1 MNLFKHGGT
10 CATIVSGLKLKLHQ
24 FQRRRAIEAARN
36 DIKHDDVLACR
47 HRMAEE
53 RGKAVRALGTDYIL
67 HPDNQGVPWGNKQH
81 YSARLTTEQL
91 AHDTLEA
98 LQC

>member
-1 MNLFKHGGT
+1 MTLFKHGGT
-10 CATIVSGLKLKLHQ
+10 CATPMTLQ
-24 FQRRRAIEAARN
+24 QRNEAR
-36 DIKHDDVLACR
+36 IKQSIRD
-47 HRMAEE
+47 
-53 RGKAVRALGTDYIL
+53 LGESYLL